1 MSKNTTRLIQGS
13 QEKSSGRL
21 FKKLMEFDVSQI
33 FLASDKQKGA
43 VHTKRQFCVYG
54 TYHWE
59 KMENNGDAYAAAFPY
74 PVFEHLHVTQTSE
87 GKETPYEPHGTWSS
101 DMPKAYEAFAT
112 RALATEIM
120 GTTAEMFR
128 MLFLDKGLCKFVN
141 HFRSEENYVLCIS
154 GLPIYKYIASGD
166 LRECFKL
173 DIVTDVF
180 I

>member
-1 MSKNTTRLIQGS
+1 MTQV
-13 QEKSSGRL
+13 SG
-21 FKKLMEFDVSQI
+21 
-33 FLASDKQKGA
+33 
-43 VHTKRQFCVYG
+43 
-54 TYHWE
+54 
-59 KMENNGDAYAAAFPY
+59 
-74 PVFEHLHVTQTSE
+74 
-87 GKETPYEPHGTWSS
+87 GKETPYEPHGTRSS

-128 MLFLDKGLCKFVN
+128 MLFLDEGLCKFVN

-154 GLPIYKYIASGD
+154 GLPIYKYIVSGD

-180 I
+180 IYYSQCGMFDVLRTTDHRLVSSNEFADNSYLNSIENIKNGTEKLLWGKIREQYDARNAKTEEL